1 MTLDGW
7 GNLAQEWRDTY
18 RQFTKSL
25 AENSGLPWKTV
36 DEHHLDS
43 PKQLIVVWRL
53 EGLWTS
59 EIRALSLI
67 WHRLNPRPDSSM
79 GIKELNK
86 LF

>member
-18 RQFTKSL
+18 RQFIKLL
-25 AENSGLPWKTV
+25 AENSGLLWKTV

-43 PKQLIVVWRL
+43 PKQLIVVWWL

-59 EIRALSLI
+59 EIRAKF
-67 WHRLNPRPDSSM
+67 NM
-79 GIKELNK
+79 AQA
-86 LF
+86 